1 MLVIDT
7 PGWTDERTVEL
18 AHSSHMTVLPS
29 KPTMEDLVPT
39 IRLQD
44 RMEKAGVPR
53 ERIAIAFNE
62 VLRESEVVEAREFL
76 AKAGGKEALDGFLR
90 TMKSYR
96 DARATGRAV
105 TETTLR
111 ALNNEGHKLIDGI
124 MGRIETMANAL
135 SAELAGSQTR
145 VMGR

>member
-7 PGWTDERTVEL
+7 PGWTDERTVER

-135 SAELAGSQTR
+135 SA
-145 VMGR
+145 